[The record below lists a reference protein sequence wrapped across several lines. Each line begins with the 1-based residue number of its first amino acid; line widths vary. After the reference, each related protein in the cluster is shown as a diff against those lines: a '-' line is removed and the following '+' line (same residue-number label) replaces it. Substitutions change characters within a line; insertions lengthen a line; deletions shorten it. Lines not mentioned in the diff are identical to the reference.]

1 MTNTERIVRTLL
13 SQRGI
18 EGEENIQEFLSPRP
32 KIAHNPFLL
41 HNMEAGVDLIL
52 SEINAGTRICI
63 YGDYDADGITSVC
76 ILSTFLKQITDNIFY
91 FIPSRF
97 KDGYGLNNDALD
109 QIKAQGA
116 GLVIT
121 VDCGSVSYDEVE
133 HAKSIGLKI
142 MVTDHHTI
150 DNVKADCIVINP
162 KQKECHYPF
171 EGLAGCGVAFKLAQ
185 ALRMRLD
192 LPKSSLNN
200 CLDFVAIGTIG
211 DVMPLVDENRTMVKY
226 GLIKINQR
234 ARTSISA
241 LLEGLSMNRVLS
253 ENVSFGI
260 VPHINASGRIGDAS
274 DAVELLISEDIYRA
288 KEMTHRLKFYNQERK
303 QLQEEAF
310 NNCIAMI
317 PENDNFPLIYRE
329 DIHEGIGGIVAGKIK
344 ENLNRPCIIVMPTED
359 GRLKGTGRSVDNI
372 DLFQFLN
379 EFSNLF
385 DTFGGHKGACG
396 FTLKKGNFQPLE
408 DGIHNKIN
416 RMYQDNPH
424 IFDVNKAYDMELH
437 ISDITLDLYDGIMS
451 MEPFGQ
457 GNPLPVFKI
466 SNVNLTDIRLLGN
479 EGKHVKFFAIE
490 GNYRLECILFN
501 EAASYMEL
509 ITCGDS
515 VDLIGTIDVNEWNGR
530 KTIQFK
536 TEDII
541 KHGGKQK

>member
-41 HNMEAGVDLIL
+41 HDMEAGVDLIL

-63 YGDYDADGITSVC
+63 YGDYDADGVTSVC

-162 KQKECHYPF
+162 KQKECQYPF
-171 EGLAGCGVAFKLAQ
+171 DGLAGCGVAFKLAQ

-241 LLEGLSMNRVLS
+241 LLDGLSMNHVLS

-274 DAVELLISEDIYRA
+274 DAVELLISEDVYRA
-288 KEMTHRLKFYNQERK
+288 REMTHKLKSYNQERK

-317 PENDNFPLIYRE
+317 PENENFPLIYRE

-344 ENLNRPCIIVMPTED
+344 ENLKRPCIIIMPTED

-396 FTLKKGNFQPLE
+396 FTLKKENLQPLE
-408 DGIHNKIN
+408 DGIHSKIN

-457 GNPLPVFKI
+457 GNSLPVFKI
-466 SNVNLTDIRLLGN
+466 PNVNLTDIRLLGN

-501 EAASYMEL
+501 EAASYMDL
-509 ITCGDS
+509 ITCGDT
-515 VDLIGTIDVNEWNGR
+515 VDLIGTIDVNQWNGR

-541 KHGGKQK
+541 KHGGK

>member
-41 HNMEAGVDLIL
+41 HNMDAGVDLIL

-396 FTLKKGNFQPLE
+396 FTLKKRNFQPLE

>member
-41 HNMEAGVDLIL
+41 HDMEAGVDLIL

-109 QIKAQGA
+109 QIRAQGA

-241 LLEGLSMNRVLS
+241 LLEGLSMNHVLS

-274 DAVELLISEDIYRA
+274 DAVELLISEDVYRA
-288 KEMTHRLKFYNQERK
+288 REMTHRLKFYNQERK

-317 PENDNFPLIYRE
+317 PENENFPLIYRE

-396 FTLKKGNFQPLE
+396 FTLKRGNLQPLE

-457 GNPLPVFKI
+457 GNPLPLFKI
-466 SNVNLTDIRLLGN
+466 PNVNLTDIRLLGN